1 MKRNPNPSNDDL
13 DRLLDEHLSGASE
26 QLEPSS
32 GFVLSVMES
41 VQAEAAAPPPIP
53 FPWRRALPAFVLA
66 LCGMAMLVGL
76 VLWAGGSGAA
86 AAPAHAQSMPS
97 LLHSLVASAQL
108 FTGSQATLCWVVVAA
123 CLSIA
128 AIAASFRLTG
138 RSN

>member
-1 MKRNPNPSNDDL
+1 MKRNPNSSSDDL

-66 LCGMAMLVGL
+66 LCGMAVLVGL
-76 VLWAGGSGAA
+76 VLRAAGSGAA
-86 AAPAHAQSMPS
+86 GTAHAQSMPS
-97 LLHSLVASAQL
+97 LLHSLVASAQF

-123 CLSIA
+123 CLSVA